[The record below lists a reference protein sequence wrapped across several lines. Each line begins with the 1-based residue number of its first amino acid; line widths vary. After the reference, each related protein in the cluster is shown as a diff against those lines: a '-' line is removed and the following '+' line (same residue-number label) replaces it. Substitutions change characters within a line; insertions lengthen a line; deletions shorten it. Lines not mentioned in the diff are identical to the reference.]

1 MSVYLTCFCAEL
13 SFKGVH
19 KKFFLVML
27 VESSPH
33 LPILLCLFF
42 YIEGV
47 LGGVRP
53 KSFGSE
59 KLLLILYLEMLVYLI

>member
-1 MSVYLTCFCAEL
+1 
-13 SFKGVH
+13 
-19 KKFFLVML
+19 ML
-27 VESSPH
+27 VGQSPH
-33 LPILLCLFF
+33 LPILLYLFF

-53 KSFGSE
+53 NSFGSE